1 MKPRTV
7 VLLIVVALLAG
18 GAGVYF
24 ALGEPEQPRGV
35 FPINT
40 PPAPVRRT
48 PNSSASYNRPAQPEP
63 TEASESSEPQQ

>member
-7 VLLIVVALLAG
+7 FLLIVVALLAG
-18 GAGVYF
+18 GAGVYL
-24 ALGEPEQPRGV
+24 ALGEPERPRGV

-48 PNSSASYNRPAQPEP
+48 PNSSASYNRPAE
-63 TEASESSEPQQ
+63 SESAESSDPKQQ

>member
-7 VLLIVVALLAG
+7 VLLIVVALFAG

-24 ALGEPEQPRGV
+24 ALGEPERPRGG
-35 FPINT
+35 FQTST

-48 PNSSASYNRPAQPEP
+48 PNTSASYNRPSKPEP
-63 TEASESSEPQQ
+63 AESSEPQQ